1 MKNEINR
8 ALVAKKARIFVLAA
22 AMICAVSM
30 AANNKVSGVIKDA
43 ADKTALIGVNVSLK
57 QGDQQVSGT
66 VTDAHGKFSLEAET
80 GEFVL
85 ECSYIGY
92 EPIGMSLA
100 INGNIHLGTIEMNE
114 ASTELS
120 EVVVEGDAVIQKVDR
135 QILLPNKEQLGA
147 SSDGMSLLQN
157 LQIPRIVV
165 NPADNTV
172 KTLANQDVQLRI
184 NGIEASSS
192 EVMAINPK
200 DVIRIEYHDQPGVR
214 FNGAAA
220 VINYIVRHRDTGG
233 NLMLNASNGVTMP
246 GWGEYHLAGKVNFGK
261 SSFSL
266 MTHYSPRDVYW
277 TRTNSETYNFSTGTI
292 ENREV
297 GEPTRFKMNPVNIG
311 LTYTWTNGEKN
322 MLQIALRDFMN
333 FTPHSKTNRDSR
345 LYQATDSFAIHDHES
360 TQSISPSLDIYYEHN
375 LPDDNHLYFD
385 VVGTYI
391 NSSNDRR
398 FEQTPLGETDSLNGA
413 PENFNFWGEE
423 EARQP
428 YLLRSNLIV
437 DRRLRRTDVLS
448 RVRGNKYSLIGEAIY
463 EKDWENIALTV
474 GVRHNQQ
481 WVENTYFANANANA
495 NVSMLTAE
503 TYAFAEMQQRVKQF
517 SYAVG
522 IGAMHTYIEQAGQKQ
537 SNWIARPQLTMSYDF
552 GKGVFWKYKGYVS
565 GYQPSLSA
573 MSDVA
578 QQIDKYQIRQG
589 NPNLK
594 PVMFVANEMQLSWQS
609 KYVNLNLW
617 ANYSYDHKP
626 IMDETYEQ
634 LIDGQSYVIRTYANH
649 RGFHRLQVAP
659 SVQVRLLNNSLI
671 FTVAPFA
678 NYYVSLGN
686 SYTHKHFNPG
696 VRASFMGMYN
706 GWQFFGEVTTRSN
719 NLWGETLEYG
729 EFYHHIGVGY
739 NADIRGPHRNQG
751 TASHGVSSWG
761 FRAMLMNPFSV
772 KGYSIETKDLSALA
786 PNTQHAEMRD
796 FRQMLILNFHC
807 NLDFGTQRRDSGKR
821 INNEDKENGILSG
834 TK

>member
-1 MKNEINR
+1 MQ
-8 ALVAKKARIFVLAA
+8 ARIFVLAA
-22 AMICAVSM
+22 AMVCTVSM

-43 ADKTALIGVNVSLK
+43 ADKTALIGVNVCLK

-92 EPIGMSLA
+92 EPIGMSLTVS
-100 INGNIHLGTIEMNE
+100 GNTHLGTIEMNE

-220 VINYIVRHRDTGG
+220 VINYIVKHRDTGG

-246 GWGEYHLAGKVNFGK
+246 GWGEYHLSGKVNFGK

-266 MTHYSPRDVYW
+266 MTHYSPRDIYW
-277 TRTNSETYNFSTGTI
+277 TRTNAETYNFSTGTI

-297 GEPTRFKMNPVNIG
+297 GEPTRFKMNPMNIA
-311 LTYTWTNGEKN
+311 LTYNWTNGEKN
-322 MLQIALRDFMN
+322 MLQISLRDNMN
-333 FTPHSKTNRDSR
+333 FTPYAQSNRDTY
-345 LYQATDSFAIHDHES
+345 LYQGTDSFAIHDHES
-360 TQSISPSLDIYYEHN
+360 SKSISPSLDIYYEHN
-375 LPDDNHLYFD
+375 LPDDHHLYFD
-385 VVGTYI
+385 LVGTYI

-398 FEQTPLGETDSLNGA
+398 FEQTPLGETVADT
-413 PENFNFWGEE
+413 
-423 EARQP
+423 
-428 YLLRSNLIV
+428 
-437 DRRLRRTDVLS
+437 TDVTS

-481 WVENTYFANANANA
+481 WMENTYLGSASATVN
-495 NVSMLTAE
+495 MTTAE
-503 TYAFAEMQQRVKQF
+503 TYAFAEVQQRVKQF

-537 SNWIARPQLTMSYDF
+537 SNWIARPQLTLSYDF

-565 GYQPSLSA
+565 GYQPSLST

-609 KYVNLNLW
+609 KHVNLNLW

-634 LIDGQSYVIRTYANH
+634 LIDGQAYAIRTYANH

-659 SVQVRLLNNSLI
+659 SVQVRLLQNKLI

-739 NADIRGPHRNQG
+739 NADK
-751 TASHGVSSWG
+751 WG

>member
-1 MKNEINR
+1 MYLLININNMQT
-8 ALVAKKARIFVLAA
+8 KYFVLAA

-43 ADKTALIGVNVSLK
+43 ADKTALIGVNVCLK

-66 VTDAHGKFSLEAET
+66 VTDAHGKFSLETET

-92 EPIGMSLA
+92 EPIGMSLTVS
-100 INGNIHLGTIEMNE
+100 GNTNLGTIEMNE
-114 ASTELS
+114 ASTELG

-172 KTLANQDVQLRI
+172 KTLANQEVQLRI
-184 NGIEASSS
+184 NGIEASNS

-214 FNGAAA
+214 YNGAAA

-246 GWGEYHLAGKVNFGK
+246 GWGEYHLSGKVNCGK

-266 MTHYSPRDVYW
+266 MTHYSPRDIYW
-277 TRTNSETYNFSTGTI
+277 TRTNAETYNFSTGTI
-292 ENREV
+292 ENREM

-311 LTYTWTNGEKN
+311 LTYNWTNGEKN
-322 MLQIALRDFMN
+322 RVQIALRDFMN

-360 TQSISPSLDIYYEHN
+360 SKSISPSLDIYYEHN

-398 FEQTPLGETDSLNGA
+398 FEQTPLGETVADT
-413 PENFNFWGEE
+413 
-423 EARQP
+423 
-428 YLLRSNLIV
+428 
-437 DRRLRRTDVLS
+437 TDVLS

-481 WVENTYFANANANA
+481 WMENQYNVQRDDVQGTK
-495 NVSMLTAE
+495 VSMMTAE
-503 TYAFAEMQQRVKQF
+503 TYAFAEVQQRVKQF

-537 SNWIARPQLTMSYDF
+537 SNWIARPQLTLSYDF

-609 KYVNLNLW
+609 KHVNLNLW

-626 IMDETYEQ
+626 IMDETFEQ
-634 LIDGQSYVIRTYANH
+634 LIDGQSYAVRTYANH

-696 VRASFMGMYN
+696 IRASIMGMYK
-706 GWQFFGEVTTRSN
+706 GWQFFGEVTTRYN

-729 EFYHHIGVGY
+729 EFYHHIGLGY
-739 NADIRGPHRNQG
+739 NADK
-751 TASHGVSSWG
+751 WG

-834 TK
+834 AK

>member
-1 MKNEINR
+1 MQ
-8 ALVAKKARIFVLAA
+8 ARIFVLAA
-22 AMICAVSM
+22 AMVCAVSM

-66 VTDAHGKFSLEAET
+66 VTDAHGKFSLEAKT

-92 EPIGMSLA
+92 EAIGMSLA
-100 INGNIHLGTIEMNE
+100 VCGNIHLGTIEMNE

-220 VINYIVRHRDTGG
+220 VINYIVKHRDTGG

-277 TRTNSETYNFSTGTI
+277 TRTNAETYNFSTGMI

-311 LTYTWTNGEKN
+311 LTYNWTNGEKN
-322 MLQIALRDFMN
+322 MLNITLRDFMK
-333 FTPHSKTNRDSR
+333 FTPQSKTNRDSY
-345 LYQATDSFAIHDHES
+345 LYQGTDSFAIHDHES
-360 TQSISPSLDIYYEHN
+360 SKSISPSLDIYYEHN
-375 LPDDNHLYFD
+375 LPDDHHLYFD
-385 VVGTYI
+385 LVGTYI

-398 FEQTPLGETDSLNGA
+398 FEQLPLGETVADT
-413 PENFNFWGEE
+413 
-423 EARQP
+423 
-428 YLLRSNLIV
+428 
-437 DRRLRRTDVLS
+437 TDVTS

-463 EKDWENIALTV
+463 EKDWENIGLTV

-481 WVENTYFANANANA
+481 WVENTYLSGINDQIVNDQIV
-495 NVSMLTAE
+495 NVLTTAE
-503 TYAFAEMQQRVKQF
+503 TYAFAEVQQRVKQF

-537 SNWIARPQLTMSYDF
+537 SNWIARPQLTLSYDF

-609 KYVNLNLW
+609 KHVNLNLW

-634 LIDGQSYVIRTYANH
+634 LIDGQAYAIRTYANH

-659 SVQVRLLNNSLI
+659 SVQVRLLQNKLI

-696 VRASFMGMYN
+696 VRASIMGMYK
-706 GWQFFGEVTTRSN
+706 GWQFFGEVTTRYN

-729 EFYHHIGVGY
+729 EFYHHIGLGY
-739 NADIRGPHRNQG
+739 NADK
-751 TASHGVSSWG
+751 WG

-786 PNTQHAEMRD
+786 SNTQHAEMRD

-821 INNEDKENGILSG
+821 INNEDKESGILSG

>member
-30 AANNKVSGVIKDA
+30 AANQIND
-43 ADKTALIGVNVSLK
+43 TTN
-57 QGDQQVSGT
+57 T
-66 VTDAHGKFSLEAET
+66 VQDTLRMDTSMFRIAEVTVEAQ
-80 GEFVL
+80 
-85 ECSYIGY
+85 S
-92 EPIGMSLA
+92 
-100 INGNIHLGTIEMNE
+100 
-114 ASTELS
+114 
-120 EVVVEGDAVIQKVDR
+120 VIQKVDK
-135 QILLPNKEQLGA
+135 QVLLPNREQRKA
-147 SSDGMSLLQN
+147 SHDGMSLLQN

-184 NGIEASSS
+184 NGIEASNS

-214 FNGAAA
+214 YNGAAA
-220 VINYIVRHRDTGG
+220 VINYIVKHRDTGG

-246 GWGEYHLAGKVNFGK
+246 GWGEYHLSGKVNFGK

-266 MTHYSPRDVYW
+266 MTHYSPRDIYW
-277 TRTNSETYNFSTGTI
+277 TRTNAETYNFSTGTI

-297 GEPTRFKMNPVNIG
+297 GEPTRFKMNPVNIA
-311 LTYTWTNGEKN
+311 LTYNWTNGEKN
-322 MLQIALRDFMN
+322 MLNITLRDFMK
-333 FTPHSKTNRDSR
+333 FTPQSKTNRDSY
-345 LYQATDSFAIHDHES
+345 LYQGTDSFAIHDHES
-360 TQSISPSLDIYYEHN
+360 SKSISPSLDIYYEHN

-398 FEQTPLGETDSLNGA
+398 FEQTPLGETVADT
-413 PENFNFWGEE
+413 
-423 EARQP
+423 
-428 YLLRSNLIV
+428 
-437 DRRLRRTDVLS
+437 TDVTS

-463 EKDWENIALTV
+463 EKDWENIGLTV

-481 WVENTYFANANANA
+481 WVENTYLGSADATVN
-495 NVSMLTAE
+495 MTTAE
-503 TYAFAEMQQRVKQF
+503 TYAFAEVQQRVKQF

-609 KYVNLNLW
+609 KHVNLNLW

-626 IMDETYEQ
+626 IMDETFEQ
-634 LIDGQSYVIRTYANH
+634 LIDGQSYAVRTYANH

-659 SVQVRLLNNSLI
+659 SVQVRLLQNKLI

-696 VRASFMGMYN
+696 VRASFMGVYN
-706 GWQFFGEVTTRSN
+706 GWQFFGEVTTRYN

-729 EFYHHIGVGY
+729 EFYHHIGLGY
-739 NADIRGPHRNQG
+739 NADK
-751 TASHGVSSWG
+751 WG

-807 NLDFGTQRRDSGKR
+807 NLDFGSRASTRENKR

>member
-1 MKNEINR
+1 MNNMQTKS
-8 ALVAKKARIFVLAA
+8 FVLAA
-22 AMICAVSM
+22 AMVCTVSM
-30 AANNKVSGVIKDA
+30 NAQTGAQTNINDTLRMDTSMFKLAEV
-43 ADKTALIGVNVSLK
+43 
-57 QGDQQVSGT
+57 T
-66 VTDAHGKFSLEAET
+66 VEAQ
-80 GEFVL
+80 
-85 ECSYIGY
+85 S
-92 EPIGMSLA
+92 
-100 INGNIHLGTIEMNE
+100 
-114 ASTELS
+114 
-120 EVVVEGDAVIQKVDR
+120 VIQKVDK
-135 QILLPNKEQLGA
+135 QVLLPNKEQRKA
-147 SSDGMSLLQN
+147 SHDGMSLLQN

-172 KTLANQDVQLRI
+172 KTLANQEVQLRI
-184 NGIEASSS
+184 NGIEASNS

-220 VINYIVRHRDTGG
+220 VINYIVKHRDTGG

-246 GWGEYHLAGKVNFGK
+246 GWGEYHLSGKVNFGK

-266 MTHYSPRDVYW
+266 ITHYSPRDVYW
-277 TRTNSETYNFSTGTI
+277 TRTNAETYNFSTGTI

-311 LTYTWTNGEKN
+311 LTYNWTNGEKN
-322 MLQIALRDFMN
+322 MLNITLRDFMK

-375 LPDDNHLYFD
+375 LPNDNHLYFD
-385 VVGTYI
+385 LVGTYI

-398 FEQTPLGETDSLNGA
+398 FEQTPLGETVADT
-413 PENFNFWGEE
+413 
-423 EARQP
+423 
-428 YLLRSNLIV
+428 
-437 DRRLRRTDVLS
+437 TDVTS

-481 WVENTYFANANANA
+481 WMENTYLGSASATVN
-495 NVSMLTAE
+495 MTTAE
-503 TYAFAEMQQRVKQF
+503 TYAFAEVQQRVKQF

-537 SNWIARPQLTMSYDF
+537 SNWIARPQLTLSYDF

-609 KYVNLNLW
+609 KHVNLNLW

-626 IMDETYEQ
+626 IMDETFEQ
-634 LIDGQSYVIRTYANH
+634 LIDGQSYAVRTYANH

-659 SVQVRLLNNSLI
+659 SVQVRVLNNSLI

-696 VRASFMGMYN
+696 VRASIMGMYK
-706 GWQFFGEVTTRSN
+706 GWQFFGEVTTRYN

-729 EFYHHIGVGY
+729 EFYHHIGLGY
-739 NADIRGPHRNQG
+739 NADK
-751 TASHGVSSWG
+751 WG

-807 NLDFGTQRRDSGKR
+807 NLDFGTQRRENGKR

>member
-1 MKNEINR
+1 MQTKY
-8 ALVAKKARIFVLAA
+8 FVLAA
-22 AMICAVSM
+22 AMVCAVSM

-66 VTDAHGKFSLEAET
+66 VTDAHGKFSLETET

-92 EPIGMSLA
+92 EPIGMSLTVS
-100 INGNIHLGTIEMNE
+100 GNTHLGTIEMNE

-165 NPADNTV
+165 NPVENSV
-172 KTLANQDVQLRI
+172 KTLANQEVQLRI

-214 FNGAAA
+214 YNGAAA
-220 VINYIVRHRDTGG
+220 VINYIVKHRDTGG

-246 GWGEYHLAGKVNFGK
+246 GWGEYHLSGKVNFGK

-266 MTHYSPRDVYW
+266 ITHYSPRDIYW
-277 TRTNSETYNFSTGTI
+277 TRTNAETYNFSTGTI

-297 GEPTRFKMNPVNIG
+297 GEPTRFKGNPVNLG
-311 LTYTWTNGEKN
+311 LSYNWTNGEKN
-322 MLQIALRDFMN
+322 MLQIALRDNMLFM
-333 FTPHSKTNRDSR
+333 PQSETNRDSY
-345 LYQATDSFAIHDHES
+345 LYQGMDSFAIHDHES

-398 FEQTPLGETDSLNGA
+398 FEQLPLGETVADT
-413 PENFNFWGEE
+413 
-423 EARQP
+423 
-428 YLLRSNLIV
+428 
-437 DRRLRRTDVLS
+437 TDVTS

-463 EKDWENIALTV
+463 EKDWENIGLTV

-481 WVENTYFANANANA
+481 WVENTYLGSADATVN
-495 NVSMLTAE
+495 MTTAE
-503 TYAFAEMQQRVKQF
+503 TYAFAEVQQRVKQF

-522 IGAMHTYIEQAGQKQ
+522 IGAMHTYIEQGGQKS
-537 SNWIARPQLTMSYDF
+537 SNWIARPQLTLSYDF

-609 KYVNLNLW
+609 KYVNLNIW

-626 IMDETYEQ
+626 IMEETYEQ
-634 LIDGQSYVIRTYANH
+634 LIDGQAYAIRTYANH

-659 SVQVRLLNNSLI
+659 SVQVRLLQNKLI

-706 GWQFFGEVTTRSN
+706 GWQFFGEVTTRYN

-729 EFYHHIGVGY
+729 EFYHQIGVGY
-739 NADIRGPHRNQG
+739 NADK
-751 TASHGVSSWG
+751 WG

>member
-1 MKNEINR
+1 MQ
-8 ALVAKKARIFVLAA
+8 ARIFVLAA

-43 ADKTALIGVNVSLK
+43 ADKSALVGVNVSLK

-100 INGNIHLGTIEMNE
+100 INGNINLGTIEMNE
-114 ASTELS
+114 ASTELG

-165 NPADNTV
+165 NPVENSV
-172 KTLANQDVQLRI
+172 KTLANQEVQLRI

-214 FNGAAA
+214 YNGAAA
-220 VINYIVRHRDTGG
+220 VINYIVKHRDTGG
-233 NLMLNASNGVTMP
+233 NLMLNASNGVTMS
-246 GWGEYHLAGKVNFGK
+246 GWGEYHLSGKVNFGK

-266 MTHYSPRDVYW
+266 LTHYSPRDIYW
-277 TRTNSETYNFSTGTI
+277 TRTNAETYNFSTGTI

-297 GEPTRFKMNPVNIG
+297 GEPTRFKMNPMNIA
-311 LTYTWTNGEKN
+311 LTYNWTNGEKN
-322 MLQIALRDFMN
+322 MLNITLRDFMK
-333 FTPHSKTNRDSR
+333 FTPQSKTNRDSY
-345 LYQATDSFAIHDHES
+345 LYQGTDSFAIHDHES
-360 TQSISPSLDIYYEHN
+360 SKSISPSLDIYYEHN
-375 LPDDNHLYFD
+375 LPDDHHLYFD

-398 FEQTPLGETDSLNGA
+398 FEQLPLGETVADT
-413 PENFNFWGEE
+413 
-423 EARQP
+423 
-428 YLLRSNLIV
+428 
-437 DRRLRRTDVLS
+437 TDVTS

-463 EKDWENIALTV
+463 EKDWENIGLTV

-481 WVENTYFANANANA
+481 WVENTYLGSADATVN
-495 NVSMLTAE
+495 MTTAE
-503 TYAFAEMQQRVKQF
+503 TYAFAEVQQRIKQF

-522 IGAMHTYIEQAGQKQ
+522 IGAMHTYIEQGAQKS
-537 SNWIARPQLTMSYDF
+537 SNWIARPQLTLSYDF

-589 NPNLK
+589 NPDLK

-609 KYVNLNLW
+609 KHVNLNLW

-626 IMDETYEQ
+626 IMEETYEQ
-634 LIDGQSYVIRTYANH
+634 LIDGQAYAIRTYANH

-659 SVQVRLLNNSLI
+659 SVQVRLLQNKLI

-706 GWQFFGEVTTRSN
+706 GWQFFGEVTTRYN

-729 EFYHHIGVGY
+729 EFYHQIGVGY
-739 NADIRGPHRNQG
+739 NADK
-751 TASHGVSSWG
+751 WG

>member
-1 MKNEINR
+1 MVSSAANDSITFIIYNNMQ
-8 ALVAKKARIFVLAA
+8 ARIFVLAA

-100 INGNIHLGTIEMNE
+100 VSGNIHLGTIEMNE
-114 ASTELS
+114 ASMELG

-172 KTLANQDVQLRI
+172 KTLANQEVQLRI

-214 FNGAAA
+214 YNGAAA
-220 VINYIVRHRDTGG
+220 VINYIVKHRDTGG

-277 TRTNSETYNFSTGTI
+277 TRTNAETYNFSTGTI

-311 LTYTWTNGEKN
+311 LTYNWTNGEKN
-322 MLQIALRDFMN
+322 MLQISLRDNMN
-333 FTPHSKTNRDSR
+333 FTPYAQSNRDTY
-345 LYQATDSFAIHDHES
+345 LYQGTDSFAIHDHES
-360 TQSISPSLDIYYEHN
+360 SRFISPSLDIYYEHN

-398 FEQTPLGETDSLNGA
+398 FEQTPLGETVADT
-413 PENFNFWGEE
+413 
-423 EARQP
+423 
-428 YLLRSNLIV
+428 
-437 DRRLRRTDVLS
+437 TDVLS

-463 EKDWENIALTV
+463 EKDWENIGLTV

-481 WVENTYFANANANA
+481 WVENTYLGSADATVN
-495 NVSMLTAE
+495 MTTAE
-503 TYAFAEMQQRVKQF
+503 TYAFAEGQF
-517 SYAVG
+517 RLRRLSAAVG

-537 SNWIARPQLTMSYDF
+537 SNWIARPQLTLSYDF

-609 KYVNLNLW
+609 KYVNLNIW

-626 IMDETYEQ
+626 IMDETFE
-634 LIDGQSYVIRTYANH
+634 LSTLSDNGLSTLSEAVSPMVVRTYANH

-659 SVQVRLLNNSLI
+659 SVQVRLLQNKLI

-739 NADIRGPHRNQG
+739 NADK
-751 TASHGVSSWG
+751 WG

-807 NLDFGTQRRDSGKR
+807 NLDFGSRASTRENKR